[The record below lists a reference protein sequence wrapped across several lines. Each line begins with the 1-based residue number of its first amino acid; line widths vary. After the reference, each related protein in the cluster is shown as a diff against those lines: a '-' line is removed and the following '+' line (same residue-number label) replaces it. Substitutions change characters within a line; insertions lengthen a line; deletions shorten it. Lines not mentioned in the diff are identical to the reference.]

1 MIFKLLL
8 TVIDWIVDD
17 IFDSSNVTTSPWTNL
32 FSVKYTISTSVDDTN
47 PATCATASLVAPT
60 IFSPNIAFVFKDK
73 PLGRVILS
81 KVGLLVSIDSNT
93 PTIFTTSGQ
102 FREISLSS
110 TLNPYPVALVM
121 PVKEVLI
128 PTAVLSTIN
137 FSLLIKSFCLLFNP
151 CFLRVVL
158 TTTFD
163 WLVSNPLIVTVWP
176 SLLKTNW
183 SEVKSSIVPFE

>member
-1 MIFKLLL
+1 MFFSDLVKHIEYPIEVDFIKCSLYEGMNQKALQMQYDIETNIKDKTIF
-8 TVIDWIVDD
+8 IVDD

-47 PATCATASLVAPT
+47 PATCAIESLVEPT

-93 PTIFTTSGQ
+93 PTMFTTSGQ

-121 PVKEVLI
+121 PV
-128 PTAVLSTIN
+128 
-137 FSLLIKSFCLLFNP
+137 
-151 CFLRVVL
+151 
-158 TTTFD
+158 
-163 WLVSNPLIVTVWP
+163 
-176 SLLKTNW
+176 
-183 SEVKSSIVPFE
+183 